1 MADTTTFEFDCQAK
15 NANFCYVCA
24 KYVND
29 KSKTKFT
36 KLSQERYMKLFQVQ
50 NLKNFGFSFVGKAVC
65 GSCKG
70 RLCNRT
76 KHEGKFNVP
85 AIWHGPKN
93 EDHDDCYLCQTN
105 LSDHEKRYL
114 IWFSFRALCVSTA
127 PNVFPTNCDLKNE
140 PADFHLTL
148 SFPRAN
154 QRAKKVR
161 VRRQSVC

>member
-85 AIWHGPKN
+85 AIWHARRTRTMTIVTCVRPI
-93 EDHDDCYLCQTN
+93 
-105 LSDHEKRYL
+105 SPIMKRG
-114 IWFSFRALCVSTA
+114 T
-127 PNVFPTNCDLKNE
+127 
-140 PADFHLTL
+140 
-148 SFPRAN
+148 
-154 QRAKKVR
+154 
-161 VRRQSVC
+161 